1 MSQAI
6 AFCLF
11 IESNFPDPTNPSQ
24 HSLLAS
30 RHLFPSLS
38 FAFRAGPFFCC
49 SVGEVARR
57 VHLGSVGRE
66 VGVGEK
72 KKGFQGRN
80 AAMAKG
86 SESECS
92 LEE

>member
-72 KKGFQGRN
+72 KKRGSK